1 MSAETEEVEEIVI
14 IQDFKQKLDQ
24 LIDDL
29 ITGTKLLSFS
39 SVKAFRNTPID
50 FVNYV
55 LQKPEQTDAMFLGTV
70 IHCLVLE
77 PDKFDERYTVMD
89 DTKKVAEI
97 GGGNPRN
104 TNLYKEWKANFLA
117 NVKGQVI
124 TIKIHEQAK
133 AIANNIMFNRA
144 AHKILSI
151 CPQREKYIEW
161 TYKNFGFRG
170 YIDLCGEKVYADLKL
185 VPDASPRKAQR
196 TIIERWM
203 HGQAGMYLTEKGLI
217 CPFYIIAFDRKGGV
231 SVHKLHKSLIDHALE
246 EYSMVIDKFN
256 ECLLKENFGQ
266 SYDFW
271 AESYDGIFVCDKPAY
286 LY

>member
-1 MSAETEEVEEIVI
+1 MSELVEEIEEVVI

-29 ITGTKLLSFS
+29 MTGKKLLSFS
-39 SVKAFRNTPID
+39 SLKKFRDTPID

-55 LQKPEQTDAMFLGTV
+55 LQKPEQTEAMFLGTV

-77 PDKFDERYTVMD
+77 PEKFDERYTVMD
-89 DTKKVAEI
+89 DTAKVAEI

-117 NVKGQVI
+117 NVKGTVI

-144 AHKILSI
+144 AKKIISL
-151 CPQREKYIEW
+151 CPEREKYIEW
-161 TYKNFGFRG
+161 QYKNFGFRG
-170 YIDLCGEKVYADLKL
+170 YIDLNGQKLKADLKL

-196 TIIERWM
+196 TIIDRWIY
-203 HGQAGMYLTEKGLI
+203 GQAAMYLTEEGVKV
-217 CPFYIIAFDRKGGV
+217 PFYIIAFDRKGGV
-231 SVHKLHKSLIDHALE
+231 SVHKLDKSLIDHGLE
-246 EYSMVIDKFN
+246 EYETVVDKFN
-256 ECLLKENFGQ
+256 ECLIKENFNQ

-271 AESYDGIFVCDKPAY
+271 AESWDGIFVCDKPAY
-286 LY
+286 MY